1 MSKLRIFDLQTLTLR
16 NFTLFILTIFYVLPA
31 IAQRNCGTETSILQ
45 QIQANPALLQV
56 RQAKEASLREAT
68 LRMKQMKAL
77 AKTSYSTVTIPVVVH
92 IVLKNPANVTDAQ
105 VLSQIATLNEDYIAG
120 NADMSQLPA
129 AWQPLV
135 GNSSLQFC
143 LAQRTPDG
151 NPTDG
156 IDRVTTTKNSFSID
170 NAAQAVKFA
179 STGGADI
186 WDNTRYLNIW
196 VCDLSG
202 DYLGVATFPGL
213 YPANQEGVAVD
224 YVAFGSTGTATSP
237 YNKGRTAVHEIG
249 HYFTLRHT
257 WGDESACAADDGIDD
272 TPLQGTNTY
281 GCPVF
286 PKKDQCSVDS
296 PGIMFNNYMDYSDDA
311 CMLLFTSEQ
320 VDRMRVSLDAD
331 HASLLTSDGC
341 QPVNLLAN
349 DARVLN
355 ILSPSAQI
363 CENSITPYIVLKN
376 MGLTKLT
383 AVTITYQIDNG
394 DTHAFSWTGSLTAL
408 KTDTLYLPDTAPGE
422 GAHILKVYTSQ
433 PNGVTDDDVTNDTA
447 SVAFQYYA
455 DGTFPL
461 TEGFEGSTFPP
472 TAWEIKNY
480 DGLYTWEVTTDA
492 AKSGSKSI
500 VMHNLAYDTN
510 GAVDDLFSPLM
521 NPSGYDSVFLFFDVA
536 SASYSGATST
546 NALWDSL
553 IVLTTSDC
561 GITFDSLYVKGGPD
575 FLTHK
580 QAVTTEYV
588 PTAAEW
594 RRDSV
599 NLTPIIKKGEFRV
612 VFRNV
617 SNAENNIYL
626 DNINLITKATQPYLK
641 EKGYT
646 VGPNPTSNQ
655 VFITFLEPPAN
666 LQYIALYNTL
676 GQQVAKQ
683 PAASINSSNR
693 FIFDLVNEPNGIYFV
708 KLIYRNSVKTIKI
721 TKVQ

>member
-1 MSKLRIFDLQTLTLR
+1 MR

-56 RQAKEASLREAT
+56 REAKEASLREAT
-68 LRMKQMKAL
+68 LRMKQIRAL
-77 AKTSYSTVTIPVVVH
+77 SKTSYSTVTIPVVVH
-92 IVLKNPANVTDAQ
+92 IVLKNPASVTDAQ
-105 VLSQIATLNEDYIAG
+105 VLSQIATLNEDYIAA
-120 NADMSQLPA
+120 NADMSQLPS
-129 AWQPLV
+129 AWQSLV

-143 LAQRTPDG
+143 LAQRTPDD
-151 NPTDG
+151 NPTNG
-156 IDRVTTTKNSFSID
+156 IDRVTTTKNSFSALD
-170 NAAQAVKFA
+170 NAAQGVKFA

-196 VCDLSG
+196 VCDLANN
-202 DYLGVATFPGL
+202 YLGVATFPGL
-213 YPANQEGVAVD
+213 YPANQEGVVVD
-224 YVAFGSTGTATSP
+224 YTAFGNTGTAASP

-257 WGDESACAADDGIDD
+257 WGDEDACAADDGIDD
-272 TPLQGTNTY
+272 TPLQGTSTS

-286 PKKDQCSVDS
+286 PRTDNCSKVS

-331 HASLLTSDGC
+331 HASLLTSNAC
-341 QPVNLLAN
+341 QPLNLLAN
-349 DARVLN
+349 DAQVLN
-355 ILSPSAQI
+355 ILAPSAQI

-376 MGLTKLT
+376 QGLNKLT

-394 DTHAFSWTGSLTAL
+394 DTHAFNWTGSLTAL

-422 GAHILKVYTSQ
+422 GAHILKAYTSQ
-433 PNGVTDDDVTNDTA
+433 PNGGTDDDITNDTA
-447 SVAFQYYA
+447 SMAFQYYA

-480 DGLYTWEVTTDA
+480 DASYTWEVTTDA
-492 AKSGSKSI
+492 AKSGSKSV
-500 VMHNLAYDTN
+500 VMHNRAYNTN
-510 GAVDDLFSPLM
+510 GETDDLFSPLM

-536 SASYSGATST
+536 SASYSGATSGET
-546 NALWDSL
+546 LWDSL
-553 IVLTTSDC
+553 MVLTTSDC
-561 GITFDSLYVKGGPD
+561 GITFDSIYKRGGPD

-580 QAVTTEYV
+580 QSVTSEFI

-612 VFRNV
+612 VFRNI
-617 SNAENNIYL
+617 SNDENNIYL
-626 DNINLITKATQPYLK
+626 DNINLVTKATLPYLK

-676 GQQVAKQ
+676 GQLVSKQ
-683 PAASINSSNR
+683 QASDINSSNR

>member
-1 MSKLRIFDLQTLTLR
+1 LR
-16 NFTLFILTIFYVLPA
+16 NFTLFILTIFYVFPA
-31 IAQRNCGTETSILQ
+31 IAQRNCGTETAILQ

-56 RQAKEASLREAT
+56 RQAKEARLREAT
-68 LRMKQMKAL
+68 LRMKQIKAL
-77 AKTSYSTVTIPVVVH
+77 SKTSYSTITIPVVVH
-92 IVLKNPANVTDAQ
+92 IVLKNPASVTDAQ
-105 VLSQIATLNEDYIAG
+105 VLSQIATLNEDYIAA
-120 NADMSQLPA
+120 NADMSKLPA
-129 AWQPLV
+129 AWQPLI

-156 IDRVTTTKNSFSID
+156 IDRVTTTRNTFSID

-179 STGGADI
+179 SSGGADI

-196 VCDLSG
+196 VCDLAG

-213 YPANQEGVAVD
+213 YPSNQEGVAVD

-237 YNKGRTAVHEIG
+237 YNKGRTTVHEIG

-281 GCPVF
+281 GCPAF
-286 PKKDQCSVDS
+286 PVEDKCTVDS

-349 DARVLN
+349 DAQVLK
-355 ILSPSAQI
+355 IFSPSGQI
-363 CENSITPYIVLKN
+363 CENSITPYIILKN
-376 MGLTKLT
+376 KGLTKLT
-383 AVTITYQIDNG
+383 SVTINYQVDN
-394 DTHAFSWTGSLTAL
+394 DDVQTFNWTGSLTAL
-408 KTDTLYLPDTAPGE
+408 KTDTLFLPDSAPGE
-422 GAHILKVYTSQ
+422 GAHILKVSTTQ
-433 PNGVTDDDVTNDTA
+433 PNGVTDDDLTNDTA
-447 SVAFQYYA
+447 SIAFQFYA

-461 TEGFEGSTFPP
+461 TEGFEGSTFPS
-472 TAWEIKNY
+472 TGWEIMNY
-480 DGLYTWEVTTDA
+480 DDSYTWEVNTDA
-492 AKSGSKSI
+492 AKSGTKSI
-500 VMHNLAYDTN
+500 VIHNMDYNTN
-510 GAVDDLFSPLM
+510 GAIDDLFSPLLD
-521 NPSGYDSVFLFFDVA
+521 PSGKDSVFLFFDVA
-536 SASYSGATST
+536 AGSYSGASSS
-546 NALWDSL
+546 NDLWDSL
-553 IVLTTSDC
+553 LVLTTSDC
-561 GITFDSLYVKGGPD
+561 GITFDSAYKKGGPD
-575 FLTHK
+575 MLTHK
-580 QAVTTEYV
+580 QAVSTEFI

-599 NLTPIIKKGEFRV
+599 NLTPIIKKGKFRV
-612 VFRNV
+612 VFRNI
-617 SNAENNIYL
+617 SNAENNVYL
-626 DNINLITKATQPYLK
+626 DNINLVTRNTQPYLK
-641 EKGYT
+641 EHGLT
-646 VGPNPTSNQ
+646 IGPNPTSNQ
-655 VFITFLEPPAN
+655 VFITFLNPPAD

-683 PAASINSSNR
+683 PATSINSSNR